1 MNRTWRIIQQD
12 ILLNFKRGG
21 YLLMTFAVPVLVVAI
36 AFGVMAYLDRQDAPA
51 DEPLFEMPDSPV
63 GYVDDTGLFADAGD
77 FAAFFVRYEGETA
90 VLNAIDTGE
99 ITAYYHIP
107 ADYMETGD
115 VVRYS
120 TDLSL
125 VGNVDESIFRRFLL
139 LTLLGDGD
147 PALLARLQSRP
158 VVTEHQLNN
167 DGAEVLE
174 TEGDSMANFW
184 MVYAFAMAMVFSTFL
199 STGQL
204 IASVIKEK
212 ENRVIEVVLSS
223 VRPFQI
229 MSGKIFGQGIA
240 GLVQIVLWLL
250 AGAMV
255 LRITDI
261 NLPGVDVSGIPPSL
275 IVLFLLYYLGGYA
288 LFAAFSAAI
297 GAVSTSMR
305 EGPQLAM
312 FFTMPAMLPIF
323 FLTQIVVEPN
333 GAMAVAF
340 SIFPLTAPMGM
351 VMRLVLTAVPV
362 WQISLSLLLLF
373 VSFGGGLWFATRLFR
388 VNSLLSGQVPSRKQ
402 LFQLLRG

>member
-21 YLLMTFAVPVLVVAI
+21 YLFMTFAVPLLAVVI
-36 AFGVMAYLDRQDAPA
+36 AFGVMTYLNRQDAPE

-77 FAAFFVRYEGETA
+77 FTGFLVQYEGETA
-90 VLNAIDTGE
+90 VLNAIDSGE

-115 VVRYS
+115 VFRYS
-120 TDLSL
+120 PDLTL
-125 VGNVDESIFRRFLL
+125 IDNADEPVFRQFLL
-139 LTLLGDGD
+139 ITLLGDDD

-158 VVTEHQLNN
+158 AVIQHQLNN
-167 DGAEVLE
+167 EGVEVLE

-184 MVYAFAMAMVFSTFL
+184 MVYVFAMVMMFSTFF

-240 GLVQIVLWLL
+240 GLVQIVLWLV

-255 LRITDI
+255 LRIADI
-261 NLPGVDVSGIPPSL
+261 SLPGIDVAGLPPSL
-275 IVLFLLYYLGGYA
+275 IALFLLYYLGGYA
-288 LFAAFSAAI
+288 LFASFSAAV
-297 GAVSTSMR
+297 GAVSVSMR

-312 FFTMPAMLPIF
+312 FFTMPAMLPMF

-333 GAMAVAF
+333 GAMATVF
-340 SIFPLTAPMGM
+340 SMFPLTAPMGM
-351 VMRLVLTAVPV
+351 VIRLVLTAVPV
-362 WQISLSLLLLF
+362 WQIGLSLLLVF

-388 VNSLLSGQVPSRKQ
+388 VNSLLSGQMPSRKQ